1 MFIETRTSEPF
12 EFRESK
18 INYKVTR
25 TGFAFSHGRVIT
37 TTACQGRTMREGV
50 VLDCGRRMSGRGRK
64 EDDDYWLE
72 LYVMLSRA
80 TRIQDLLLMRAPP
93 CEFLLR
99 GPPLGLRQQL
109 QKFGKR
115 TEGCRREARAL
126 ITELGFDD
134 LLHPN

>member
-1 MFIETRTSEPF
+1 
-12 EFRESK
+12 
-18 INYKVTR
+18 
-25 TGFAFSHGRVIT
+25 
-37 TTACQGRTMREGV
+37 MREGV

-64 EDDDYWLE
+64 EEDDYWLD

-99 GPPLGLRQQL
+99 GPPSGLRHQL
-109 QKFGKR
+109 QRFGKR
-115 TEGCRREARAL
+115 TAVCRREAEAL

-134 LLHPN
+134 LLRG

>member
-1 MFIETRTSEPF
+1 M
-12 EFRESK
+12 
-18 INYKVTR
+18 
-25 TGFAFSHGRVIT
+25 
-37 TTACQGRTMREGV
+37 
-50 VLDCGRRMSGRGRK
+50 VLDCGRRTVGRGRK

-99 GPPLGLRQQL
+99 GPPSGLRQQL
-109 QKFGKR
+109 QKFANR
-115 TEGCRREARAL
+115 TEDCRREARAL

-134 LLHPN
+134 LLHPK

>member
-1 MFIETRTSEPF
+1 
-12 EFRESK
+12 
-18 INYKVTR
+18 
-25 TGFAFSHGRVIT
+25 
-37 TTACQGRTMREGV
+37 MREGV
-50 VLDCGRRMSGRGRK
+50 VLDCGRHMSGRGRK
-64 EDDDYWLE
+64 EDDDYWLD

-93 CEFLLR
+93 CDFLLR
-99 GPPLGLRQQL
+99 CPPLGLRQQL

-134 LLHPN
+134 LLHG